1 MDKKSLI
8 LIIVCIVVF
17 AFVCLSYAGIF
28 NHEDTFQVG
37 DVNFKLPEGY
47 KYAGVNDKGF
57 TKITNGV
64 DVIYFVAVDDK
75 DIDLHVNNYLKSCE
89 SQNKT
94 ATISNFTTNDIF
106 VYKANCSDKS
116 NEYWFVSGEK
126 TYAFFTT
133 KETSNIDDIA
143 RYLIDSI

>member
-1 MDKKSLI
+1 MDRKYLI

-17 AFVCLSYAGIF
+17 AFVCLSYAGVF
-28 NHEDTFQVG
+28 NHEETFQVG

-64 DVIYFVAVDDK
+64 DSIFFVCVNDK
-75 DIDLHVNNYLKSCE
+75 DIKLHVNNYLKSCQ

-94 ATISNFTTNDIF
+94 ADISNFTTNDIF
-106 VYKANCSDKS
+106 VYKANEC
-116 NEYWFVSGEK
+116 WFVSGEK

-133 KETSNIDDIA
+133 KETANMDDIA
-143 RYLIDSI
+143 HYLVDSI